1 MWRSGKKLYT
11 FEFSRPFVLNDMQVK
26 KIKNYSD
33 FFQISLDGQIKMVWD
48 SVLVR
53 IVLKLTRI

>member
-26 KIKNYSD
+26 KIENYSD
-33 FFQISLDGQIKMVWD
+33 FFQISLDRQIKMVWD